1 MLSPGVRGA
10 NWYRLRKREAIRIER
25 IILTEVAAWRP
36 RNVRPCSLAVGSS
49 LPLTQRG
56 GRLEGCRKRREEVKI
71 GRRERNQK
79 SESIWAVRI
88 TRRLMFLG
96 GSIYIVSVS
105 ESSIMFYIIVRP

>member
-36 RNVRPCSLAVGSS
+36 RNVRTCSLAVGSS

-56 GRLEGCRKRREEVKI
+56 GQVGGVQEEKGRSKNREKGEKPEV
-71 GRRERNQK
+71 
-79 SESIWAVRI
+79 
-88 TRRLMFLG
+88 
-96 GSIYIVSVS
+96 
-105 ESSIMFYIIVRP
+105 

>member
-36 RNVRPCSLAVGSS
+36 WRPCSLAVGSS

-56 GRLEGCRKRREEVKI
+56 GQVGGVQEEKGRSKNREKGEKPEV
-71 GRRERNQK
+71 
-79 SESIWAVRI
+79 
-88 TRRLMFLG
+88 
-96 GSIYIVSVS
+96 
-105 ESSIMFYIIVRP
+105 